1 MSAKTR
7 TFLLSGALAALC
19 LLGGLW
25 AGAWWQKSHPLMPS
39 GTSNVEGQ
47 ARTDSTADRKVL
59 YWHDPMV
66 PGHKFDK
73 PGKSPFMDMQ
83 LVPVYA
89 DDAAATGVRINP
101 SFAQNLGIRTA
112 SVRRATLASALDAVG
127 TVAENERSV
136 VTVQTRATGYVERLH
151 VRAVL
156 DPVKRGQPLATLFVP
171 EWNAALEEYLGLR
184 AAASPPSLLEAARS
198 RMSLLSIPP
207 AAIAASESKGSAQSR
222 FAVSAPTGGIVT
234 ELSAR
239 EGMQVQPGTTL
250 FRLADLGT
258 VWVYADIPE
267 GQAGSLAPGATANVQ
282 VAAYPDK
289 LFKGTVSAIL
299 PEVTAAT
306 RTIRARLEI
315 PNPGLLL
322 KPGMYV
328 RLAFT
333 SSHEATLFV
342 PQEAVITTGMRTVV
356 VAALDDGSYRPV
368 DVTLGRSA
376 GSDVEVTSGLTEG
389 QKVVVSGQFLL
400 DSEASLKAGLARLS
414 PPEPAAAAPDKATP
428 AGAFSGEGVVE
439 AVTSDALTISHGPI
453 PALQWPSMTMDFVV
467 PKGGLTQV
475 PKVGE
480 RIRFDFIDEGGA
492 YLLRKVERA
501 PSPGAK
507 K

>member
-7 TFLLSGALAALC
+7 TLLISGSLAVLC

-25 AGAWWQKSHPLMPS
+25 AGAWWQKAHPPMPS
-39 GTSNVEGQ
+39 GTTNADQ
-47 ARTDSTADRKVL
+47 AQTGSTPDRKVL

-89 DDAAATGVRINP
+89 DDAAASGVKINP
-101 SFAQNLGIRTA
+101 GFAQNLGIRTA
-112 SVRRATLASALDAVG
+112 LVHRAALASALEAVG
-127 TVAENERSV
+127 IVAENERAV

-151 VRAVL
+151 VRAAL
-156 DPVKRGQPLATLFVP
+156 DPVKRGQALVTLFVP
-171 EWNAALEEYLGLR
+171 EWNAALDEYLGLR
-184 AAASPPSLLEAARS
+184 AAAAPPSLLEAARS
-198 RMSLLSIPP
+198 RMSLLSIPA

-222 FAVSAPTGGIVT
+222 FTVSAPTGGIVT

-250 FRLADLGT
+250 FRIADLGT

-267 GQAGSLAPGATANVQ
+267 GQAGSVGPGATANVHA
-282 VAAYPDK
+282 AAYPDK

-299 PEVTAAT
+299 PEVAAAT
-306 RTIRARLEI
+306 RTVRARLEI
-315 PNPGLLL
+315 SNPGLLL

-328 RLAFT
+328 RLTLRT
-333 SSHEATLFV
+333 SSGEPALLV
-342 PQEAVITTGMRTVV
+342 PQEAVIATGMRTVV

-368 DVTLGRSA
+368 DVTLGRAA
-376 GSDVEVTSGLTEG
+376 GPDVEVTSGLTEG

-400 DSEASLKAGLARLS
+400 DSEASLKSGLARLS
-414 PPEPAAAAPDKATP
+414 PPDPAAVAPDKATP

-453 PALQWPSMTMDFVV
+453 PALKWPSMTMDFVV
-467 PKGGLTQV
+467 PKSGLAQV

-480 RIRFDFIDEGGA
+480 RIRFDFMDEGGH
-492 YLLRKVERA
+492 YVLRKVHPT
-501 PSPGAK
+501 PSPGPK